1 MMRLIEIITFVAA
14 FVIVTAAII
23 YLNSVYVNIFQLDFT
38 PRSSVI
44 AEVDSLDNQPAEEEV
59 VTEISQE
66 SEKDSKEE
74 KAGIIPEKTEE
85 QVVSNTPEQK
95 NTEVKPVLE
104 NKPVQIPVIEETSVS
119 LAQNDFF
126 EVPPQ
131 TNNPADST
139 YIKWVK
145 STAGLFES
153 MEAKKAALIIKNY
166 REDVARDIIYKMKRK
181 KAAEVLAELDPY
193 EAKRITQYW

>member
-14 FVIVTAAII
+14 FVIVTATLI
-23 YLNSVYVNIFQLDFT
+23 YLNSVYVNIFRFDFT
-38 PRSSVI
+38 PRSSLT
-44 AEVDSLDNQPAEEEV
+44 AHVDSTDNKLASDEIPK
-59 VTEISQE
+59 EISQE
-66 SEKDSKEE
+66 SDRDKKEIPEIISDKKEE
-74 KAGIIPEKTEE
+74 TVVRAFTEQKKTENNSVIE
-85 QVVSNTPEQK
+85 K
-95 NTEVKPVLE
+95 
-104 NKPVQIPVIEETSVS
+104 KPVQIPVIEETSVS
-119 LAQNDFF
+119 LSKNNLF
-126 EVPPQ
+126 EVPSQ
-131 TNNPADST
+131 TNNSVDST

-193 EAKRITQYW
+193 EAKRITEYW